1 MDFVY
6 LLTSLQGRINRA
18 KWWAGQVILFVI
30 FSIAAWIGNQTTIG
44 QTISALIW
52 IILYLPA
59 YPLAAKRFQ
68 DRDKLGETALYGYI
82 PSIIAVGLLSFGP
95 VDGNPETLK
104 LPVSGVDGSLSWNT
118 NTLGLIC
125 FFILIG
131 ITVWFLIELG
141 MLKGTPGPNRF
152 GPDPLGVT
160 RTDAMMT
167 TP

>member
-1 MDFVY
+1 
-6 LLTSLQGRINRA
+6 
-18 KWWAGQVILFVI
+18 
-30 FSIAAWIGNQTTIG
+30 
-44 QTISALIW
+44 
-52 IILYLPA
+52 LYLPA

-95 VDGNPETLK
+95 VEGNPETLK
-104 LPVSGVDGSLSWNT
+104 LPVSGVDVSLNWNT